1 MTIRRPRRSL
11 FWPIAGVFLLVLLV
25 GTFAQYFLVAAV
37 VVPIQARETRAR
49 AELAV
54 ARVANEIAAMP
65 APLDPREVNRIV
77 GSHRA
82 DPDLRGSWLVFVDR
96 RGPQLP
102 DLTGRGGRR
111 LEDPFAEPRGE
122 RGPREGDRGGLEG
135 RERGRG
141 RRGGPDRGDG
151 PQRRIEVLARRDV
164 VSGTERLG
172 EVVAL
177 RRVRP
182 RMMMPWQAP
191 RSFMLFVPIS
201 LLFSA
206 GAGLLMVRL
215 LVRRLRAMEAFAAR
229 VAEGDL
235 TVRVADT
242 SGDEI
247 GRVGERLDTM
257 TERLAEARDRLE
269 AQERQRRQLFADI
282 THELATPLTSIRGY
296 AETLT
301 DPAVPLSDPERARYQ
316 RGVLE
321 EAGRLDRLLRD
332 LFELARLEAGAAPL
346 ERERLDWAAL
356 CANVAERFAP
366 RFRDAGIALTWSH
379 RVDHAWISADG
390 HRMEEVLENL
400 LANALR
406 YVPRG
411 GAVSL
416 ALDAVAGATGTAY
429 ALSVSDDGPGV
440 TAEALPHL
448 FERFYRSPEA
458 RASSAGRAREGSG
471 LGLAIVHEIVER
483 HGGTAGAESRSPKG
497 LTIRIELPAGG
508 V

>member
-1 MTIRRPRRSL
+1 VSERQRSSL

-25 GTFAQYFLVAAV
+25 GTFAQYFLVAGV
-37 VVPIQARETRAR
+37 VAPIQLRETRAR

-54 ARVANEIAAMP
+54 ARAANAIAAAETRPDRREIARLIESQRAE
-65 APLDPREVNRIV
+65 ADLRAAWLLFLDRD
-77 GSHRA
+77 G
-82 DPDLRGSWLVFVDR
+82 PDLSEL
-96 RGPQLP
+96 LA
-102 DLTGRGGRR
+102 RGGRR
-111 LEDPFAEPRGE
+111 GEGPPDESGRG
-122 RGPREGDRGGLEG
+122 RGPRLRLPRDGG
-135 RERGRG
+135 R
-141 RRGGPDRGDG
+141 DG
-151 PQRRIEVLARRDV
+151 QPRRIEVLTRREV
-164 VSGTERLG
+164 TWNGEALG
-172 EVVAL
+172 EIVAV
-177 RRVRP
+177 RRARA
-182 RMMMPWQAP
+182 RLQMPWQAP
-191 RSFMLFVPIS
+191 ASFLLFVPVS

-206 GAGLLMVRL
+206 AAGLLMVRL
-215 LVRRLRAMEAFAAR
+215 LVRRLRAMEALAAR

-235 TVRVADT
+235 SVRLADR

-247 GRVGERLDTM
+247 GRVADRLDRM
-257 TERLAEARDRLE
+257 TEGLAEARDRLE

-321 EAGRLDRLLRD
+321 EAGRLDRLIRD

-346 ERERLDWAAL
+346 ERVRLDWAAL

-366 RFRDAGIALTWSH
+366 RFRDAGLELTWAR
-379 RVDHAWISADG
+379 RVESAWISADG

-411 GAVSL
+411 GAVLL
-416 ALDAVAGATGTAY
+416 ALDAVAGSAGPAY
-429 ALSVSDDGPGV
+429 ALTVSDDGPGV
-440 TAEALPHL
+440 GAEALPHL

-483 HGGTAGAESRSPKG
+483 HGGTASAESRAPQG
-497 LTIRIELPAGG
+497 LTIRIELPADGTTSE
-508 V
+508 

>member
-1 MTIRRPRRSL
+1 MRRPRRSL

-37 VVPIQARETRAR
+37 VVPIQTRETRAR

-54 ARVANEIAAMP
+54 TRVANEITAMP
-65 APLDPREVNRIV
+65 APLDRREVNRIV

-82 DPDLRGSWLVFVDR
+82 DPDLRGAWLVFVDR

-102 DLTGRGGRR
+102 NLTGRGGGRLDDAFRDPRR
-111 LEDPFAEPRGE
+111 AR
-122 RGPREGDRGGLEG
+122 RPREG
-135 RERGRG
+135 GRG
-141 RRGGPDRGDG
+141 DPGGPGGPDRSDG
-151 PQRRIEVLARRDV
+151 PPRRIEVLARRDV
-164 VSGTERLG
+164 SSGGERLG

-177 RRVRP
+177 SRVRP

-206 GAGLLMVRL
+206 AAGLLMVRL
-215 LVRRLRAMEAFAAR
+215 LVRRLGAMEALAAR

-235 TVRVADT
+235 SVRVADT

-247 GRVGERLDTM
+247 GRVAERLDNM

-269 AQERQRRQLFADI
+269 AQELQRRQLFADI

-301 DPAVPLSDPERARYQ
+301 DPAVPLSDTERTRYQ
-316 RGVLE
+316 RGVLD
-321 EAGRLDRLLRD
+321 EAGRLDRLIRD

-346 ERERLDWAAL
+346 ERVRLDWAAL

-366 RFRDAGIALTWSH
+366 RFRDAGLALTWSR
-379 RVDHAWISADG
+379 RVDAAWISADG

-416 ALDAVAGATGTAY
+416 ALDAVAAAKGAGY
-429 ALSVSDDGPGV
+429 ALTVSDDGPGV
-440 TAEALPHL
+440 SAEALPHL

-471 LGLAIVHEIVER
+471 LGLAIVHEIIER
-483 HGGTAGAESRSPKG
+483 HGGTASAEPQSPHG
-497 LTIRIELPAGG
+497 LTIRIELPADETTTGK
-508 V
+508 